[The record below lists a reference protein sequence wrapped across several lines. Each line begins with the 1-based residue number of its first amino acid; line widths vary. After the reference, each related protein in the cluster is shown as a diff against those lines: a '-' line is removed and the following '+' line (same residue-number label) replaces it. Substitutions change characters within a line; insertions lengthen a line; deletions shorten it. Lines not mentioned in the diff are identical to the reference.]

1 MMWQGIVQDI
11 QAALRRIEQQAT
23 LWVETNF
30 VERVHAIDRLEW
42 HILERIENVLYEH
55 GYQQELARLYQQA
68 QHVWHQLDAVNAR
81 LFCRLRGQLVSG
93 EATGAMLPQMFATY
107 VSQACDDH
115 HQDLSGYDCLDV
127 FVNGV
132 LDIRHAPEETKPLE
146 TGMIGY
152 HPTPVRVILA
162 LLGHVHL
169 SATDVFYDVGAGLGR
184 VALLAGLLSAA
195 QVKGIEFEPAYCAYA
210 QERADSLRLSR
221 VSFLN
226 VDARAADYTDG
237 TVFFLYTPF
246 TGRMFQ
252 AVVDRLHSAARAD
265 PVTIA
270 AYGPCTEPMAQQPW
284 AQLTVLQAFGHDT
297 LALFTRRERV

>member
-1 MMWQGIVQDI
+1 MMWQDIVPDI
-11 QAALRRIEQQAT
+11 QAALRQIEQQAP

-42 HILERIENVLYEH
+42 HVLERIENVLYEH

-68 QHVWHQLDAVNAR
+68 KYVWQQLDAVNTR
-81 LFCRLRGQLVSG
+81 LFRHLRGQLVSG
-93 EATGAMLPQMFATY
+93 EATSTLLPEMFATY
-107 VSQACDDH
+107 VNQACDDH

-132 LDIRHAPEETKPLE
+132 LDIRNAPEETRSLE
-146 TGMIGY
+146 SGMIGY
-152 HPTPVRVILA
+152 HPTPARVILA
-162 LLGHVHL
+162 VLAHTHL

-195 QVKGIEFEPAYCAYA
+195 QVKGIEVEPAYCAYA

-221 VSFLN
+221 VCFLN

-246 TGRMFQ
+246 TGHMFQ
-252 AVVDRLHSAARAD
+252 AVLDKLDSEARVY

-270 AYGPCTEPMAQQPW
+270 TYGPCTEQMAQQPW
-284 AQLTVLQAFGHDT
+284 AQLMARQAFGHDT
-297 LALFTRRERV
+297 LALFTRR

>member
-11 QAALRRIEQQAT
+11 QAALSRIEQQAT

-68 QHVWHQLDAVNAR
+68 QHVWQQLDAVNAR

-93 EATGAMLPQMFATY
+93 EATGAILPQMFATY
-107 VSQACDDH
+107 VSQGCDDH

-132 LDIRHAPEETKPLE
+132 LDIRNAPEETKLLE

-162 LLGHVHL
+162 LLGHVPL

-210 QERADSLRLSR
+210 QERADSFRLSR

-252 AVVDRLHSAARAD
+252 AVIDRLSSEARAY

-270 AYGPCTEPMAQQPW
+270 AYGPCTEHMAQQPW
-284 AQLTVLQAFGHDT
+284 AQLTARQAFGHDT
-297 LALFTRRERV
+297 LALFTRR

>member
-1 MMWQGIVQDI
+1 MWQDIVPDI
-11 QAALRRIEQQAT
+11 QAALRQIEQQAT
-23 LWVETNF
+23 LLVDTNF

-68 QHVWHQLDAVNAR
+68 KHVWQQLDAVNTR
-81 LFCRLRGQLVSG
+81 LFHRLRGQLVSG
-93 EATGAMLPQMFATY
+93 DATSTMLSQMFATY

-132 LDIRHAPEETKPLE
+132 LDIRYAPEETRPLE

-152 HPTPVRVILA
+152 HPTPARVILA
-162 LLGHVHL
+162 VLDGASLT
-169 SATDVFYDVGAGLGR
+169 AADVFYDVGAGLGR

-195 QVKGIEFEPAYCAYA
+195 QVKGIEAEPAYCVYA
-210 QERADSLRLSR
+210 QARADSLHLSR
-221 VSFLN
+221 VRFLN

-252 AVVDRLHSAARAD
+252 TVVDKLHSEARAH
-265 PVTIA
+265 PMTIA
-270 AYGPCTEPMAQQPW
+270 TYGPCTEQMAQQPW
-284 AQLTVLQAFGHDT
+284 VRLLQRQTFGHDT
-297 LALFTRRERV
+297 LALFTRREPL

>member
-1 MMWQGIVQDI
+1 MWQDIVPDI
-11 QAALRRIEQQAT
+11 QAALRQIEQQAT
-23 LWVETNF
+23 LWIETNF

-68 QHVWHQLDAVNAR
+68 QHVWQQLDAVNAR
-81 LFCRLRGQLVSG
+81 LFRRLREQLVSG
-93 EATGAMLPQMFATY
+93 DATSTLLPRMFTTY
-107 VSQACDDH
+107 VNQACDDH

-132 LDIRHAPEETKPLE
+132 LDIRNAPEETRSLE

-152 HPTPVRVILA
+152 HPTPARVILA
-162 LLGHVHL
+162 VLAHAPLT
-169 SATDVFYDVGAGLGR
+169 AADVFYDVGSGLGR

-195 QVKGIEFEPAYCAYA
+195 QVQGIEFEPAYCMYA
-210 QERADSLRLSR
+210 QERAASLRLSR
-221 VSFLN
+221 VSFIN
-226 VDARAADYTDG
+226 VDARIADYADG

-252 AVVDRLHSAARAD
+252 AVLDKLHSEARARAMM
-265 PVTIA
+265 IA
-270 AYGPCTEPMAQQPW
+270 TYGPCTEHMAQQPW
-284 AQLTVLQAFGHDT
+284 AQLMERQTFGHDT
-297 LALFTRRERV
+297 LALFTRRERL